1 MLNDLWLAHV
11 ARDLCC
17 PYTINKIQLLPNVN
31 VCVSRRPCRCA
42 MNKNEK
48 YIPAGAIWFGFLLLA
63 VFANFLRE
71 WLLLQQLTP
80 FTVLMLLMLGIGVV
94 VQRVRGK
101 PILPTRRV
109 PVRYFVAS
117 VLILLSGLLFYYLLA
132 YLGLELL
139 STYVSGS

>member
-1 MLNDLWLAHV
+1 
-11 ARDLCC
+11 
-17 PYTINKIQLLPNVN
+17 
-31 VCVSRRPCRCA
+31 